1 MDNLENT
8 EEAVEEAVAVEEPV
22 EDITPVKNSAPASA
36 PNAVV
41 GTGDTD
47 DVYLSKCVYKNMYA
61 KKSLT
66 VHHVQR
72 RLTELGYVEA
82 DADKDGWYGDGT
94 KHAVAALQEYLG
106 IEGDGE
112 MNAETFA
119 AIFDG
124 DHNVT
129 VVID

>member
-41 GTGDTD
+41 GTGDAD
-47 DVYLSKCVYKNMYA
+47 NVYLSKCVYKNMYA

-66 VHHVQR
+66 VHHLQR
-72 RLTELGYVEA
+72 RLTELGYTEA

-94 KHAVAALQEYLG
+94 ARAVRALQEYLG
-106 IEGDGE
+106 IESDSG
-112 MNAETFA
+112 MNAETFEA
-119 AIFDG
+119 VFAG
-124 DHNVT
+124 DPNVQ